1 MNVVAFG
8 DWHGNTLA
16 AQHAISV
23 AHEVYPDVKKF
34 IHVGDFGFWD
44 THIFTESCLEKFKK
58 AARNGSHKSVQVE
71 KQDLQGYVSEV
82 NNLLEE
88 LDITLYVCLGNHE
101 NYWSLDNTFG
111 YYGIFTQLP
120 SKYDSVKP
128 TYDWETRKASLE
140 PFKYSSITGHMYYTG
155 VESWSIDEDA
165 EFDEEGFI
173 TSKYFPRIK
182 IIPRAHIWNW
192 DGIQYA
198 SLGGANSIDVA
209 MRTRG
214 ISWWEQESILP
225 EETDALIQLCNDKD
239 IDVLITHDG
248 PIEVVRKLYGHGKK
262 LPESIEEWGNR
273 SGKEVQRAID
283 EIRPKVNICGHHH
296 IRKTDIVG
304 DTTVEILDRD
314 GGHIS
319 ANRIDIHSAL
329 KNAKYNM

>member
-1 MNVVAFG
+1 MNVIAFG

-23 AHEVYPDVKKF
+23 AHEIYPEVKKF

-44 THIFTESCLEKFKK
+44 THIFTDKFLKRVNYAFDNNLPFPHIEES
-58 AARNGSHKSVQVE
+58 
-71 KQDLQGYVSEV
+71 DLQGYVSEV
-82 NNLLEE
+82 NKILKKY
-88 LDITLYVCLGNHE
+88 DITMYVCLGNHE
-101 NYWSLDNTFG
+101 NYWELDETFG
-111 YYGIFTQLP
+111 YWGTYANQP
-120 SKYDSVKP
+120 VEYDSVIKDDYQRP
-128 TYDWETRKASLE
+128 LTVKQQTYTSDIGRL
-140 PFKYSSITGHMYYTG
+140 YCTGMDKNLLHK
-155 VESWSIDEDA
+155 ESQ
-165 EFDEEGFI
+165 FDDEGFI
-173 TSKYFPRIK
+173 MSNLFSHIR
-182 IIPRAHIWNW
+182 IIPRAHVWNW

-198 SLGGANSIDVA
+198 SLGGANSIDVS

-225 EETDALIQLCNDKD
+225 EETDDLIELCNGKD

-248 PIEVVRKLYGHGKK
+248 PIETVRKLYGHGKK
-262 LPESIEEWGNR
+262 LPESVEEWGSR

-283 EIRPKVNICGHHH
+283 GIHPKVNICGHHH

-304 DTTVEILDRD
+304 NTTVEILDRD

-329 KNAKYNM
+329 KNAKYSI